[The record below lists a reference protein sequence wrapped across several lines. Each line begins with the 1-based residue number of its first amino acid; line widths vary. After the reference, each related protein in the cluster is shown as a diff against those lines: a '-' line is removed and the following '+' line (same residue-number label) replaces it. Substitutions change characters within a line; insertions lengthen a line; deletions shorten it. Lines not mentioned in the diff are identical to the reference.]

1 MTARNHDYLRHTL
14 DCLEEAETALHLAR
28 RYGQIEARE
37 ERDLSRR
44 IGDLTRLIPMD
55 TPEA

>member
-1 MTARNHDYLRHTL
+1 MTVRNHDYLRHTL

-28 RYGQIEARE
+28 RYGQIEAWE

-44 IGDLTRLIPMD
+44 IGDLSRMIPTD
-55 TPEA
+55 SQEA